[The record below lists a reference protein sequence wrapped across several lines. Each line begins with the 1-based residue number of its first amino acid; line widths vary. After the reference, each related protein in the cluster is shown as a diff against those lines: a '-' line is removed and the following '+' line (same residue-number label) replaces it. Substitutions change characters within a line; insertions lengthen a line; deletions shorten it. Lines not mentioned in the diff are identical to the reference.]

1 MEIPCAQLYC
11 TQSIIKDFWETFMKA
26 RVALAASSALMV
38 WAAPAFAA
46 SVTESTEIKA
56 APEKVW
62 AASAKDFCGIG
73 QFHPAVEKC
82 KISDGGKT
90 RTLSLKGG
98 GTILEKQTANVEG
111 KSYSYVIVESPLP
124 VADYKSTFSI
134 EGSGDRSTVTWTG
147 SFEPKGADEAKAKM
161 VIEGIYKGGL
171 EALKGKF

>member
-1 MEIPCAQLYC
+1 
-11 TQSIIKDFWETFMKA
+11 MKSY
-26 RVALAASSALMV
+26 VALVAASGLLLAV
-38 WAAPAFAA
+38 APAFAA
-46 SVTESTEIKA
+46 SVTETVEVKA
-56 APEKVW
+56 SPEKVW

-82 KISDGGKT
+82 ELSDGGKT

-98 GTILEKQTANVEG
+98 GTILEKQTANEEG

-134 EGSGDRSTVTWTG
+134 KGSGDASTVTWTG
-147 SFEPKGADEAKAKM
+147 SFEPKGADEAKAKS
-161 VIEGIYKGGL
+161 VIDGIYTSGL